1 MSSDIWYRSGA
12 AVAVGPGL
20 KTLTLMFRGAS
31 STAKVRA
38 SAFEAAFA
46 AIATDGPT
54 TGVDANALPVM
65 ITEAPSARWGRAA

>member
-1 MSSDIWYRSGA
+1 MSSGVSPGVEA

-20 KTLTLMFRGAS
+20 KTLTLIPRGAS

-38 SAFEAAFA
+38 SAVTAALA

-54 TGVDANALPVM
+54 TGLDANALP
-65 ITEAPSARWGRAA
+65 ITITLCVNLG